1 MAKHPHLAKG
11 GAQPASS
18 EEAEPSYRVG
28 YGRTPVHGRFKP
40 GHPKR
45 GGRRKG
51 QRNRR
56 TVVDEVLNQKITIRE
71 GNRTRS
77 VTKFEAM
84 ILQITNEALSGNA
97 KAQANLIA
105 LVRSLDLMGGPVEAT
120 NTEPLTS
127 DDPSVISDFLDRV
140 ENQAEP
146 TRCSGSDEKRKA
158 DEPEPSK
165 EIKEK
170 KS

>member
-1 MAKHPHLAKG
+1 
-11 GAQPASS
+11 
-18 EEAEPSYRVG
+18 VN
-28 YGRTPVHGRFKP
+28 GRFKI

-56 TVVDEVLNQKITIRE
+56 TIVNEVLDQKVTIRE

-84 ILQITNEALSGNA
+84 ITTMTNNAVSGNA
-97 KAQANLIA
+97 KAQANVIA
-105 LVRSLDLMGGPVEAT
+105 LARSLDLFGGPVDAT

-127 DDPSVISDFLDRV
+127 DDRSVISDFIDRL
-140 ENQAEP
+140 EDQAKPKQSPE
-146 TRCSGSDEKRKA
+146 SDER
-158 DEPEPSK
+158 PEIANAERPSK
-165 EIKEK
+165 ETKDTRP
-170 KS
+170 